1 MVTIVVVVVV
11 FALILAGAGVAVFA
25 RGPSTTV
32 TSPGSTTSPA
42 ARQLLQSALAA
53 AHGVNAFHYVATSSL
68 SGPQGYTQRTVG
80 DAGPTSGR
88 QVITVA
94 KQKFTVIVIG
104 KACYI
109 KGNAAALTGNL
120 GLTAAEATA
129 HAGQW
134 ISLVSTDGPYASV
147 YAAVT
152 APSALADNVTVEP
165 ETVLPTTTVAGR
177 RVETVTGAIA
187 PLTVGG
193 QKVAPKGTATVAV
206 RATAPHLPVRYTERG
221 TEDRQTTRSTVT
233 FSRWG
238 TTVPVTAPAN
248 PVTYASLGSGS
259 GTVPSSPSGPV
270 LT

>member
-1 MVTIVVVVVV
+1 
-11 FALILAGAGVAVFA
+11 VAVFD

-32 TSPGSTTSPA
+32 SSPGSTSSPA

-68 SGPQGYTQRTVG
+68 SGAGGYTQKTVG

-94 KQKFTVIVIG
+94 KQRFTVIVVG

-120 GLTAAEATA
+120 GLTAAQATA

-134 ISLVSTDGPYASV
+134 ISLASTDAPYASV

-152 APSALADNVTVEP
+152 APSALADNITVEP
-165 ETVLPTTTVAGR
+165 ETVLPSALVAGR
-177 RVETVTGAIA
+177 RVETVTGPIA

-193 QKVAPKGTATVAV
+193 QRVAPKGTSSLAV
-206 RATAPHLPVRYTERG
+206 RAAAPHLPVRYTERG
-221 TEDRQTTRSTVT
+221 TENRQTTRSTVT

-238 TTVPVTAPAN
+238 TAVPVTAPAGA
-248 PVTYASLGSGS
+248 VTYASLGAGT
-259 GTVPSSPSGPV
+259 GTVPSGPSGTV